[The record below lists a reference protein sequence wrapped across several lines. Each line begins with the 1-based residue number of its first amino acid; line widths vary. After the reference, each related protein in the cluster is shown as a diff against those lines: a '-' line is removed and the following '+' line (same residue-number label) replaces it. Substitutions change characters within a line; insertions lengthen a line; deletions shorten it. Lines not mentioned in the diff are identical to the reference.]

1 MDRTLG
7 HILRVA
13 MVDAGLNQREL
24 ADKVGLTLQTVNR
37 HINDKTPVSVP
48 QLVRYAEVLGAQF
61 VVAPATGLEPVTY
74 RSKERQAVA

>member
-1 MDRTLG
+1 MERTLG

-37 HINDKTPVSVP
+37 HINNKTDVSVP
-48 QLVRYAEVLGAQF
+48 QLVRYGEVLGVQF
-61 VVAPATGLEPVTY
+61 LVAPATGLEPVTY
-74 RSKERQAVA
+74 RSKDRAVA